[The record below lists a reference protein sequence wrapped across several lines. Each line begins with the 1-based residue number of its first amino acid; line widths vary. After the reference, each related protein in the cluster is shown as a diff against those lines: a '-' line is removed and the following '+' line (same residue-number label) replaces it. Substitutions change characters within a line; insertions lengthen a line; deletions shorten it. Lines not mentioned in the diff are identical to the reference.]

1 MVKKN
6 VLTPVLAGVL
16 GLSIIGSGVGY
27 FVVNKDGG
35 GDTGILGGSKK
46 EEVKASPRF
55 SVMAENVSNTL
66 EKAEKI
72 AKGESDYACE
82 ADLNMSFGPAVT
94 EELEEAPKDFGMNIS
109 SKQKGGKEGAD
120 ITLRYGGQ
128 QFMTINESYSRDQ
141 EDILYI
147 KVPEL
152 SDAYIKVSRADA
164 EQYMKDDFGFD
175 VNAYAD
181 AADTVDFDVKAFEDD
196 LKTYQQT
203 VKDNMPATKEEGKK
217 SGDIDGVTY
226 EYTSKT
232 YEISGTDVTKVA
244 NAVLDKAK
252 TDEQFRKLYSDS
264 VAKAV
269 EQMENTQGAVEDTP
283 PTYDEVI
290 DEMRKSL
297 NDDIGTDTSKADLI
311 TYEDKNGDFKGF
323 ELKPQGEEGVL
334 RYVIV
339 SDDKAEAMDMNF
351 DSGDGE
357 TMSLLGS
364 MKSDGNVVNGSYT
377 FNADTNGEKMKY
389 VYSVTNLGS
398 AGENFTGS
406 VRVDIQIDDG
416 FDPMSAWTEVSSTSD
431 ADNLNVVYDIGY
443 NGQNAVKM
451 TVTSKK
457 TEASDVEMP
466 GADAKVYNALDD
478 NDMNQYLESCDVE
491 GFNNKMKSVLGDKMY
506 NDIFGGGMTGGGY
519 DDYDYDDDS
528 SEIDWDA
535 LEKEIAAMEES
546 TSKAPA

>member
-416 FDPMSAWTEVSSTSD
+416 FDPMSAWTEISSTSD

-466 GADAKVYNALDD
+466 GTDAKVYNALDD

-506 NDIFGGGMTGGGY
+506 NDIFGGMTGGGY
-519 DDYDYDDDS
+519 DDYDYGDDS